1 MITWSHATNQN
12 AASPFPQV
20 YGCKNSR
27 VFVYYKGP
35 LTTKS
40 HTLQSHSQMTPLVNK
55 NVTSPFSPG
64 LWSSNYPQ
72 WWLKVRGNQPQS
84 LMTLWS
90 CDYARLRGK
99 WKTPFPLSRSLW
111 PPDLRKGNL
120 WWEVDIHK
128 ATWALDHKVIQCQ
141 VISKKRTQIRF

>member
-27 VFVYYKGP
+27 VFVYHKGP

-84 LMTLWS
+84 LMTLCHVIMRGYGANEKRHFRFLEAYDHQTWERVTF
-90 CDYARLRGK
+90 DERLIFTK
-99 WKTPFPLSRSLW
+99 PHEP
-111 PPDLRKGNL
+111 
-120 WWEVDIHK
+120 
-128 ATWALDHKVIQCQ
+128 
-141 VISKKRTQIRF
+141 